1 MRNTDFRAGKM
12 KFQIASDLHLDM
24 LAHFPG
30 YRVIEPAA
38 DADALILAGDIH
50 QHARGLEAFADWPV
64 PVLYVH
70 GNHENYDGDWLAVG
84 EALKRTARETGVHYL
99 ERSAVHFE
107 GVRVIGTCLWTNYQ
121 LFGNAPM
128 AMQAAGQTLSDHR
141 AIRMGEEGPFLPEH
155 ALAEHRKSV
164 AWLQE
169 QLDQPFAGK
178 TVVVSHHG
186 PHPLSV
192 HPRYE
197 GDIVNA
203 AFVSD
208 LTPIVE
214 RADLWVHGH
223 VHDSFDYRVGKCR
236 VVVNPRGYARNRRDA
251 KVPADVRWENPG
263 FGPQLVVEV

>member
-1 MRNTDFRAGKM
+1 M

-24 LAHFPG
+24 LAQFPG

-50 QHARGLEAFADWPV
+50 QDAQGIRAFADWPV
-64 PVLYVH
+64 PVFYVH
-70 GNHENYDGDWLAVG
+70 GNHENYDGDCLAVG
-84 EALKRTARETGVHYL
+84 EALRRMAGQTGVRYL
-99 ERSAVHFE
+99 ERTAVHLE
-107 GVRVIGTCLWTNYQ
+107 GVRVIGTCLWTDYQ

-128 AMQAAGQTLSDHR
+128 AMRAAGHTLSDHR
-141 AIRMGEEGPFLPEH
+141 AIRMGDRGPFLPEH
-155 ALAEHRKSV
+155 ALAEHQKSV
-164 AWLQE
+164 AWLRE
-169 QLDQPFAGK
+169 QLDTPFEGK

-208 LTPIVE
+208 LTPLVE
-214 RADLWVHGH
+214 QADLWVHGH
-223 VHDSFDYRVGKCR
+223 VHDSFDYHVGKCR
-236 VVVNPRGYARNRRDA
+236 VVVNPRGYAKNRRDA
-251 KVPADVRWENPG
+251 GVPGEVRWENPG